1 MATRPPRRLRSEITR
16 REALAH
22 LGIGVTALT
31 VGCGDNG
38 SQSGEVPPDLAP
50 PLPDASDPAGPPD
63 LGGTTAPD
71 LAEPVLTPAQ
81 LLGGIDAIV
90 VLMMENRSFDHYL
103 GSLVSDPKYPGK
115 RRPDG
120 LNGRESNPD
129 PSGNPVTVFRMDN
142 FTPEDPP
149 HGWDACHRQW
159 NGGKNDGFVKAH
171 AGRSQSEVMGFHD
184 RAQIPLYYALAD
196 RFTVCDRWF
205 CSVMGPTWPNRFYL
219 HAGTSGGKKDNSS
232 YLIGGPTTLF
242 ERMKEKGRSAKN
254 YFVGPVAWYMGAYP
268 SKLFALNPCVKI
280 DEFFS
285 DCRNG
290 TLPAFSIID
299 PDFLTNDD
307 HPSHNIQLGQ
317 ALIASVVAAIAQSPQ
332 WARTLLCI
340 TYDEHGGFHD
350 HVPPPTAPDELADFQ
365 QLGFRVPTLLIGGTV
380 RSAHVESTPVRSH
393 LGRRDADDPAR
404 HRLAE
409 QAHGRG
415 AGAVAVHRSAAPQEP
430 GAAAARSAQGAGAP
444 ARGAAL
450 LGHKQPARPRSRGA
464 AGPGAAAPHRPPQRR
479 RAHPGVA
486 AHRPGARRR
495 RPDRLT
501 RAKPAPS

>member
-1 MATRPPRRLRSEITR
+1 MANRPPRRLRSEITR
-16 REALAH
+16 REALQH
-22 LGIGVTALT
+22 LGLGVTALA
-31 VGCGDNG
+31 VGCGD
-38 SQSGEVPPDLAP
+38 SGPQAGDSPYDLAP
-50 PLPDASDPAGPPD
+50 PSTDAADPPD
-63 LGGTTAPD
+63 LGTTAPPD

-103 GSLVSDPKYPGK
+103 GSLASDAKYPGK

-129 PSGNPVTVFRMDN
+129 PSGNPVTVFRLDD

-159 NGGKNDGFVKAH
+159 NSGKNDGFVKAH
-171 AGRSQSEVMGFHD
+171 AGKSQDEVMGFHD
-184 RAQIPLYYALAD
+184 RTQLPFYYALAD

-232 YLIGGPTTLF
+232 YLLGGPTTIW
-242 ERMKEKGRSAKN
+242 ERMKDKGRSAKN

-268 SKLFALNPCVKI
+268 SKLLALNPCAKI
-280 DEFFS
+280 DDFFS

-317 ALIASVVAAIAQSPQ
+317 ALIASIVQAIAKSPQ

-350 HVPPPTAPDELADFQ
+350 HVPPPTAQDELADFQ

-380 RSAHVESTPVRSH
+380 RSAHVESTRFDHTSVGATLMTRHGIASLSKRMTAARDLSPCIDPLRIKNPAPPPTDLPKVPVRLREALRFSGKNSQPGLDHALRQGRVPMH
-393 LGRRDADDPAR
+393 LVDRRSDTER
-404 HRLAE
+404 TLSWL
-409 QAHGRG
+409 QAGQALG
-415 AGAVAVHRSAAPQEP
+415 AIDLS
-430 GAAAARSAQGAGAP
+430 
-444 ARGAAL
+444 
-450 LGHKQPARPRSRGA
+450 
-464 AGPGAAAPHRPPQRR
+464 
-479 RAHPGVA
+479 
-486 AHRPGARRR
+486 
-495 RPDRLT
+495 D
-501 RAKPAPS
+501 